1 MKLFEELYMKK
12 YFIVLCWLL
21 SFPTMA
27 KVTDIDN
34 KTLQTLLE
42 EKVAIVDIRT
52 PEEWK
57 ETGVI
62 EGSHLLTF
70 FDKNGRYNVEKWVK
84 DLEQIV
90 QKDQAVIL
98 ICRTGNRTLPVSDL
112 LDKKVGYKTVYNV
125 KNGIMRWIKATKPI
139 VKTP

>member
-1 MKLFEELYMKK
+1 MRK

-21 SFPTMA
+21 SFPVMA
-27 KVTDIDN
+27 EIKDIDN
-34 KTLQTLLE
+34 NTLQTLLKD
-42 EKVAIVDIRT
+42 KVTLIDIRT

-57 ETGVI
+57 ETGII

-70 FDKNGRYNVEKWVK
+70 FDKNGRYNIDKWVK

-90 QKDQAVIL
+90 KKNQPVIL

-112 LDKKVGYKTVYNV
+112 LDKKVGYQTIYNV
-125 KNGIMRWIKATKPI
+125 KKGIMDWIKAAKPI
-139 VKTP
+139 VKAP